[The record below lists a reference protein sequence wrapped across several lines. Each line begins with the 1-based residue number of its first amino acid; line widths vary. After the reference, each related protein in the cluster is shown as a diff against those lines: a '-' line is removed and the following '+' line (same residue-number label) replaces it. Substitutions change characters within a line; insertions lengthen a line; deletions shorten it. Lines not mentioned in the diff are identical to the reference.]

1 MLSMTVEFQLSGPL
15 FDGRADEA
23 LEQFIQ
29 AAERNIAGYGV
40 DQIRRQ
46 LGWVE
51 QHETGYYQ
59 AHIKD
64 RATPD
69 GYLITDSRVVY
80 GPWLEGT
87 SERNQSTRF
96 KGYHTFRLMTTQL
109 VRSSV
114 FLAEDVIDP
123 YLARMGGQRA

>member
-1 MLSMTVEFQLSGPL
+1 MLTLDFEFKVSGPL

-23 LEQFIQ
+23 LREFIQ
-29 AAERNIAGYGV
+29 AAERNIAEYGV
-40 DQIRRQ
+40 TQIRRQ

-59 AHIKD
+59 AHIRN
-64 RATPD
+64 RAVTE

-87 SERNQSTRF
+87 SERNQTTRF
-96 KGYHTFRLMTTQL
+96 KGYHTFRLMTSQL
-109 VRSSV
+109 VRSSQY
-114 FLAEDVIDP
+114 LAEDVIDP